1 LNIHLNSASGSPASQ
16 HCSVDSGPDWRTHD
30 IDSMDKQEWSAIEF
44 LRTLYKRRST
54 LMYIVGASIA
64 AAGLISLGQP
74 RWYRSEASIEIQG
87 INENFLS
94 TRDIYP
100 TIASAVDSSGTYVQT
115 QADILEQDALIEQVV
130 RKLHLEARPD
140 FQRSPGFWDRF
151 RWFSGPGAASAPDVH
166 NAVDIVK
173 ENVKIV
179 PSRMSRILRIVCDAR
194 NPQDASD
201 LANALAQT
209 FIEQT
214 IEARTHAAQQ
224 THMAL
229 SLQLAELRTK
239 LFKSEIQLA
248 AVGRG
253 LTSGLRP
260 QRPFAGG
267 SSLPGELTAYNTLKR
282 EVESDRRFY
291 ETMSQR
297 VNDARVAAA
306 VRQPNI
312 GFVGPARPAAHPYK
326 PNLPLNLAIGMF
338 GGLILA
344 IGGVM
349 LQEQTN
355 SFLRRPGEAGLYL
368 TLPELG
374 AIPQVPNLDIH
385 GLSLLRSNN
394 GDLRVDRAAREQQLS
409 GLSESFRATLASIMS
424 AGRNGDQAHILL
436 VTSSQPME
444 GKTTVVSN
452 LAIGLAEI
460 GRKVLLI
467 DGDMRRPRLHKIFE
481 QANSWGLSDVLR
493 EKNAIEELPL
503 DALIKKTAVPG
514 VYLLPSGVCADNIF
528 GLLWSGRL
536 ARLLPRFRQEFD
548 YVLLDAPPCL
558 EFADARIMARH
569 TDQLLLVVRANYT
582 DKRTAQVAV
591 QRLLEDG
598 IPVMGVILNR
608 CDPAHSDLYRYAFH
622 YGFNRQ
628 GLT

>member
-1 LNIHLNSASGSPASQ
+1 
-16 HCSVDSGPDWRTHD
+16 
-30 IDSMDKQEWSAIEF
+30 MDKQEWSAIEC
-44 LRTLYKRRST
+44 LRTLYKRKAT
-54 LMYIVGASIA
+54 LIYIVGASVI
-64 AAGLISLGQP
+64 AAGLISSGQP
-74 RWYRSEASIEIQG
+74 RWYRSEASLEIQG

-100 TIASAVDSSGTYVQT
+100 TVASGVDSSGTYVQT
-115 QADILEQDALIEQVV
+115 QAEILQQDALIEQVV
-130 RKLHLEARPD
+130 RKLHLETRPD
-140 FQRSPGFWDRF
+140 FQRSPSFWNRF
-151 RWFSGPGAASAPDVH
+151 RWLSGPGSASVPDVR
-166 NAVDIVK
+166 NAADIVK
-173 ENVKIV
+173 EHVKIV
-179 PSRMSRILRIVCDAR
+179 SSRMSRILRIVCDAR
-194 NPQDASD
+194 NPQVAAD
-201 LANALAQT
+201 LANALAQA
-209 FIEQT
+209 FIEQS
-214 IEARTHAAQQ
+214 IEARNHAAQQ
-224 THMAL
+224 THAAL

-239 LFKSEIQLA
+239 LFKSEVQLA

-253 LTSGLRP
+253 LPFGLHT
-260 QRPFAGG
+260 QRPFPGG
-267 SSLPGELTAYNTLKR
+267 SILSGELTAYNTLKR

-306 VRQPNI
+306 VRQSNI
-312 GFVGPARPAAHPYK
+312 GLVGPARPAAHPYK

-344 IGGVM
+344 IGWAM

-355 SFLRRPGEAGLYL
+355 SFLRTPGEAGLYL

-385 GLSLLRSNN
+385 GLSLQRSNN
-394 GDLRVDRAAREQQLS
+394 GDLRVDRAVKEQQLS
-409 GLSESFRATLASIMS
+409 GLSESFRATLASILS
-424 AGRNGDQAHILL
+424 ARRSGDHAHILL
-436 VTSSQPME
+436 VTSAQPME

-460 GRKVLLI
+460 GSKVLLI
-467 DGDMRRPRLHKIFE
+467 DGDMRRPRLHKMFD
-481 QANSWGLSDVLR
+481 QANSWGLSDILR

-503 DALIKKTAVPG
+503 DALIKKTAVSG

-569 TDQLLLVVRANYT
+569 IDQLLLVVRANYT
-582 DKRTAQVAV
+582 DKRVAQAAV

-608 CDPAHSDLYRYAFH
+608 CDPALSDMYRYAFH
-622 YGFNRQ
+622 YGLNRQ